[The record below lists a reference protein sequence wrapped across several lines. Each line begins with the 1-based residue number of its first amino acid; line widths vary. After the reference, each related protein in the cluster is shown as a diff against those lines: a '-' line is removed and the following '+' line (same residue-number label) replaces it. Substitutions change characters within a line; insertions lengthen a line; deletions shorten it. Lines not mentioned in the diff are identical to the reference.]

1 MAASF
6 ISNQTC
12 NVAYWP
18 STDLTKCL
26 LDDRY
31 RGISGLYSDIVN
43 VKRLTH
49 NGHRGGC
56 QFALQQTWRRL
67 LDDLIG
73 GHKQALWNFE
83 AERLC
88 GLEVDDKLELGRL
101 HDR

>member
-1 MAASF
+1 MRVKPALADHGKHHIAFRDPLIQDANGRCQGLNGPNADIGNRSF
-6 ISNQTC
+6 
-12 NVAYWP
+12 
-18 STDLTKCL
+18 
-26 LDDRY
+26 
-31 RGISGLYSDIVN
+31 
-43 VKRLTH
+43 LTH
-49 NGHRGGC
+49 NGYRDGC
-56 QFALQQTWRRL
+56 QFALQQTWSRL